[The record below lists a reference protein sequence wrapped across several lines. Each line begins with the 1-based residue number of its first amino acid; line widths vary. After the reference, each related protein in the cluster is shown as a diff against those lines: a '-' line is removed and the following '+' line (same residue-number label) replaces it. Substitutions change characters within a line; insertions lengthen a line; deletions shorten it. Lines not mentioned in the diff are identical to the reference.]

1 MTFITPVLHPY
12 YVIMID
18 ISYDLENLTN
28 VVYKDVGGEREW
40 RIRKYSPIEP
50 HVKVPACLRL
60 LIKCINKTRKKPFDQ
75 YYEKKKKEFGEQS
88 LVTNIFFGTNK

>member
-1 MTFITPVLHPY
+1 
-12 YVIMID
+12 MID
-18 ISYDLENLTN
+18 INYDLENLTN
-28 VVYKDVGGEREW
+28 VVYKDVGEEREQ
-40 RIRKYSPIEP
+40 RIPEYSPIEP

-88 LVTNIFFGTNK
+88 LVITIFFGTNK